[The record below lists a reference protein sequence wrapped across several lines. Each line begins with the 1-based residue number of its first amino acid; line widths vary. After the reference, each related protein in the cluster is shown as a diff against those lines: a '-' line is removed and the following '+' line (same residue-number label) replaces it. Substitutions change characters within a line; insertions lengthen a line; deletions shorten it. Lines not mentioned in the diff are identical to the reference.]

1 MKSDIRKTSRPC
13 PTGPLPDPEPRTD
26 PEPELFSVAK
36 TVSLIISERGKE
48 PSRCQKPK
56 VRVKAWPAMG
66 RK

>member
-36 TVSLIISERGKE
+36 TVINYSLKGEKNL
-48 PSRCQKPK
+48 QD
-56 VRVKAWPAMG
+56 VRSPRSG
-66 RK
+66 